1 MSVKTRTNLIVDIV
15 ILIAFLVAN
24 NPSLTGLP
32 VHEWFAVAAS
42 LVLFVHLL
50 FHWDWVVSVSKTF
63 FNKLIHESRFNY
75 LVDALLVLAYVV
87 VFISGLL
94 ISRNVMVTL
103 GIHIPA
109 SPAWREFHSL
119 SANLALVLTGLHF
132 AMHWKW
138 FVNATQRYILG
149 PIHSLARHPAT
160 GQLVVQ
166 PVKIDKNKNLS

>member
-1 MSVKTRTNLIVDIV
+1 MSVKTKTNLIVDIA

-32 VHEWFAVAAS
+32 VHEWFAVAAGV
-42 LVLFVHLL
+42 VLFVHIL
-50 FHWDWVVSVSKTF
+50 FHWDWVVNVTNAF

-75 LVDALLVLAYVV
+75 LVDAALVVDFVV

-103 GIHIPA
+103 GIHLPA
-109 SPAWREFHSL
+109 SLAWREFHSL

-132 AMHWKW
+132 AMHRKW
-138 FVNATQRYILG
+138 FVNAMQRYILG
-149 PIHSLARHPAT
+149 PIHSLAKHPAAGSLAT
-160 GQLVVQ
+160 I
-166 PVKIDKNKNLS
+166 PVKIDKSK

>member
-1 MSVKTRTNLIVDIV
+1 MSVKARTNLIVDIV
-15 ILIAFLVAN
+15 ILLAFLAAN

-32 VHEWFAVAAS
+32 VHEWFAVAAG
-42 LVLFVHLL
+42 VVFFTHLL
-50 FHWDWVVSVSKTF
+50 FHWDWVMSISKTF

-109 SPAWREFHSL
+109 SPAWCEFHSL
-119 SANLALVLTGLHF
+119 SANLALALTSLHF

-138 FVNATQRYILG
+138 FVNATKRHILA
-149 PIHSLARHPAT
+149 PVQSLVRHPAA
-160 GQLVVQ
+160 GQLAVQ
-166 PVKIDKNKNLS
+166 PVKINKSK

>member
-1 MSVKTRTNLIVDIV
+1 MSVKTNTNLIVDIV
-15 ILIAFLVAN
+15 ILIAFLAAN

-32 VHEWFAVAAS
+32 VHEWFAVAAG
-42 LVLFVHLL
+42 VVFFVHIL
-50 FHWDWVVSVSKTF
+50 FHWDWVVSVGKTF

-75 LVDALLVLAYVV
+75 LVDALVLVAYIV
-87 VFISGLL
+87 VFVSGLL

-138 FVNATQRYILG
+138 FVNAMQRYIFN
-149 PIHSLARHPAT
+149 PIHALANHPAT
-160 GQLVVQ
+160 GQLAAQ
-166 PVKIDKNKNLS
+166 PVKIDRSK

>member
-1 MSVKTRTNLIVDIV
+1 MSVKTKTNLIVDIG

-32 VHEWFAVAAS
+32 VHEWFAVAAG
-42 LVLFVHLL
+42 VVFIVHIL
-50 FHWDWVVSVSKTF
+50 FHWDWVVSVTKTF

-75 LVDALLVLAYVV
+75 LVDALVLVAYVV

-94 ISRNVMVTL
+94 ISRNVMLTL
-103 GIHIPA
+103 GIHLSA

-138 FVNATQRYILG
+138 FVNAIKRYILS
-149 PIHSLARHPAT
+149 PIHSLAKQPAA
-160 GQLVVQ
+160 GRLAVQ
-166 PVKIDKNKNLS
+166 PVKIDKSK

>member
-1 MSVKTRTNLIVDIV
+1 MSVKAKTNLIVDIV
-15 ILIAFLVAN
+15 ILIAFLAAN

-32 VHEWFAVAAS
+32 VHEWFAVAAG
-42 LVLFVHLL
+42 VVFFAHLL
-50 FHWDWVVSVSKTF
+50 FHWDWLVSVSKTF

-75 LVDALLVLAYVV
+75 LVDALLVLAYLV
-87 VFISGLL
+87 VFVSGLL
-94 ISRNVMVTL
+94 ISRNVMVAL

-138 FVNATQRYILG
+138 FVNAMRRYILG
-149 PIHSLARHPAT
+149 PVQSLVRHPAA
-160 GQLVVQ
+160 GQLAVQ

>member
-1 MSVKTRTNLIVDIV
+1 
-15 ILIAFLVAN
+15 
-24 NPSLTGLP
+24 
-32 VHEWFAVAAS
+32 
-42 LVLFVHLL
+42 
-50 FHWDWVVSVSKTF
+50 VSVSKTF

-75 LVDALLVLAYVV
+75 LVDALLLLAYVV

-103 GIHIPA
+103 GIHLPA

-138 FVNATQRYILG
+138 FVNAMQRYILA
-149 PIHSLARHPAT
+149 PIHSLARRPAA
-160 GQLVVQ
+160 GQMAVQ
-166 PVKIDKNKNLS
+166 PVKIEESK